1 MGELASHPQFE
12 QGGPIQPSF
21 NRSIHIEARP
31 THLSSDTGALVLRQL
46 LDDSQVLN
54 WVVAHFEDLR
64 TQDQITHPLSELL
77 RTQILLLAQGW
88 THADDADALREDPIL
103 RLAVSDRKGQ
113 APLRTPDGNRPQG
126 LASQPTLSR
135 LLEQASTAY
144 NREVLE
150 EAVLRS
156 ARSRCQL
163 LERRTRYEELAVDLD
178 ALPMPVH
185 GHQAGVAYNGYFHAS
200 GYHPLLLG
208 SAQTGDFFGAVLRP
222 GNVHAHEGASQAVG
236 QRLDW
241 IQSHLARRLILRF
254 DAASVSGSFLSEL
267 EERTDTSYVA
277 RIKKN
282 ARLEE
287 RARAWVES
295 YQQELARHP
304 EELREEGFRCR
315 ELVYQARSWQ
325 RPRRVVLVLVP
336 CETEELPIA
345 RHFFLITD
353 LSPKRMSGRD
363 VVAFYR
369 QRGLFERMLGEL
381 SSTLMPQLSS
391 TTRRKRHYRGREP
404 RQRTPSRDAFAAN
417 QAILTLNLLACN
429 LLHLGRQAA
438 ERAQARRGRP
448 RKYGRSTTALSL
460 DRFRRVYLRLP
471 CRVTLHGRRAG
482 VILTQGMAAAWD
494 RLWRFL
500 ATLKPADGAMA

>member
-1 MGELASHPQFE
+1 MGELPSHTPSQ
-12 QGGPIQPSF
+12 QADPIQPSF

-31 THLSSDTGALVLRQL
+31 THLSSDPGALVLRQL
-46 LDDSQVLN
+46 LERSQVLD
-54 WVVAHFEDLR
+54 WVDAHFEDR
-64 TQDQITHPLSELL
+64 RSPDQITHPLPELL
-77 RTQILLLAQGW
+77 RTQIVLMAQGW
-88 THADDADALREDPIL
+88 PHADDADALRQDPIL

-113 APLRTPDGNRPQG
+113 SPLRPADEGRPQG

-135 LLEQASTAY
+135 LIGQASSAH

-156 ARSRCQL
+156 AWSRCQL
-163 LERRTRYEELAVDLD
+163 LERRRRYEELAVDLD

-185 GHQAGVAYNGYFHAS
+185 GHQQGVEYNGYFHAS
-200 GYHPLLLG
+200 GFHPLIIG

-222 GNVHAHEGASQAVG
+222 GNVHAHEGAEAAILE
-236 QRLDW
+236 RLDW
-241 IQSHLARRLILRF
+241 IQSHLAGRVLLRF
-254 DAASVSGSFLSEL
+254 DAASVSGPFLSRL
-267 EERTDTSYVA
+267 EARADTSYVS

-282 ARLEE
+282 ARLEDV
-287 RARAWVES
+287 ARPYVEA
-295 YQQELARHP
+295 YQQELAQHP
-304 EELREEGFRCR
+304 ERLREEGFRCR
-315 ELVYQARSWQ
+315 ELRYQAKSWAQ
-325 RPRRVVLVLVP
+325 PRRVVLVLVSS
-336 CETEELPIA
+336 ETEELPIA

-353 LSPKRMSGRD
+353 RSPQTMRGRD

-381 SSTLMPQLSS
+381 SSTLEPQLSS
-391 TTRRKRHYRGREP
+391 TTRRKQHYRGRLP

-417 QAILTLNLLACN
+417 QAILTLNLLAYN

-438 ERAQARRGRP
+438 ERAEARRGRP

-460 DRFRRVYLRLP
+460 DSFRRRYLRLP
-471 CRVTLHGRRAG
+471 SRVTLHGRRVG
-482 VILTQGMAAAWD
+482 VILTQGMAAPWD

-500 ATLKPADGAMA
+500 ATLRPVDMGMA

>member
-1 MGELASHPQFE
+1 M
-12 QGGPIQPSF
+12 
-21 NRSIHIEARP
+21 
-31 THLSSDTGALVLRQL
+31 LRQL

-287 RARAWVES
+287 RARAWVEG

-369 QRGLFERMLGEL
+369 QRGPLRAHAGRVEL
-381 SSTLMPQLSS
+381 HPHAAALLDHPPQATLPGSRAAAAHPVPGRL
-391 TTRRKRHYRGREP
+391 RRQPGDPDLESAGLQPASP
-404 RQRTPSRDAFAAN
+404 RP
-417 QAILTLNLLACN
+417 
-429 LLHLGRQAA
+429 
-438 ERAQARRGRP
+438 P
-448 RKYGRSTTALSL
+448 
-460 DRFRRVYLRLP
+460 
-471 CRVTLHGRRAG
+471 GRRARSSPARPAAQIRTLDDG
-482 VILTQGMAAAWD
+482 SEPGSLSPPGLPAPAVPRHLARAQGRGHPD
-494 RLWRFL
+494 PRDGGRLGS
-500 ATLKPADGAMA
+500 AVEIPGHAQTG

>member
-1 MGELASHPQFE
+1 MGELPSHTPSPQA
-12 QGGPIQPSF
+12 GPIQPSF

-31 THLSSDTGALVLRQL
+31 THLSSDPGALVLRQL
-46 LDDSQVLN
+46 LDDSRVLD
-54 WVVAHFEDLR
+54 WIDAHFEDLR
-64 TQDQITHPLSELL
+64 TQDQITHPLPELL
-77 RTQILLLAQGW
+77 RTQILLMAQGW

-103 RLAVSDRKGQ
+103 RLAVSERKGQ
-113 APLRTPDGNRPQG
+113 APLRPPEENQPQG

-135 LLEQASTAY
+135 LIEQASTEH

-156 ARSRCQL
+156 ARSRCRL
-163 LERRTRYEELAVDLD
+163 LERRMKYEELAVDMD

-185 GHQAGVAYNGYFHAS
+185 GHQAGVEYNGYFHAS
-200 GYHPLLLG
+200 GYHPLLIG

-222 GNVHAHEGASQAVG
+222 GNVHAHEGAEAAILE
-236 QRLDW
+236 RLDW
-241 IQSHLARRLILRF
+241 IQSHLAGRVLLRF
-254 DAASVSGSFLSEL
+254 DAASVSGPFLERL
-267 EERTDTSYVA
+267 EARDNTSYVS

-287 RARAWVES
+287 LARPWVEA
-295 YQQELARHP
+295 YQQELAQHP
-304 EELREEGFRCR
+304 ERLREEGFRCR
-315 ELVYQARSWQ
+315 ELRYQAHSWAQ
-325 RPRRVVLVLVP
+325 PRRVVLVLVP
-336 CETEELPIA
+336 CETEELPLA

-353 LSPKRMSGRD
+353 QSPQRMGGRD

-381 SSTLMPQLSS
+381 SSTLQPQLSS
-391 TTRRKRHYRGREP
+391 TTRRKQHYRGQEP

-417 QAILTLNLLACN
+417 QAILTLNLWACN
-429 LLHLGRQAA
+429 LLHLGCQAA
-438 ERAQARRGRP
+438 ERAEARPGRP

-471 CRVTLHGRRAG
+471 SRLTLHGRRVG
-482 VILTQGMAAAWD
+482 VILTQGMADAWY

-500 ATLKPADGAMA
+500 ATLKPVDMEVA

>member
-1 MGELASHPQFE
+1 MGELPSHSQSE
-12 QGGPIQPSF
+12 QAGPIQPSF

-46 LDDSQVLN
+46 LDDSRVLN
-54 WVVAHFEDLR
+54 WVDAHFEDLR
-64 TQDQITHPLSELL
+64 TQDQITHPLPELL
-77 RTQILLLAQGW
+77 RTQIVLLAQGW
-88 THADDADALREDPIL
+88 THAADADALRQDPVL
-103 RLAVSDRKGQ
+103 RLAVSERKGQ
-113 APLRTPDGNRPQG
+113 APLRTADGNRPQG

-135 LLEQASTAY
+135 LLEQASTAS

-156 ARSRCQL
+156 ARSRCRL
-163 LERRTRYEELAVDLD
+163 LEGRMKYEELAVDMD

-185 GHQAGVAYNGYFHAS
+185 GHQAGVEYNGYFHAS
-200 GYHPLLLG
+200 GFHPLLIG

-222 GNVHAHEGASQAVG
+222 GNVHAHEGASEALG
-236 QRLDW
+236 KRLDW
-241 IQSHLARRLILRF
+241 IQSHLARRLVLRF

-282 ARLEE
+282 TRLEE
-287 RARAWVES
+287 LARAWVEG
-295 YQQELARHP
+295 YQQELAQHP
-304 EELREEGFRCR
+304 ERLRKEGFRCR
-315 ELVYQARSWQ
+315 ELVYQARSWPQ
-325 RPRRVVLVLVP
+325 PRRVVLVLVP

-353 LSPKRMSGRD
+353 MSPQRMSGRD
-363 VVAFYR
+363 LVAFYR

-381 SSTLMPQLSS
+381 SSTLQPQLSS
-391 TTRRKRHYRGREP
+391 STRRKQHYRGREP

-417 QAILTLNLLACN
+417 QAILTLNLLAYN

-438 ERAQARRGRP
+438 ARAETRRGRP
-448 RKYGRSTTALSL
+448 RKYGRSTTTRSL
-460 DRFRRVYLRLP
+460 DRFRRRYLRLP
-471 CRVTLHGRRAG
+471 CRVTLHGRRVG
-482 VILTQGMAAAWD
+482 VILAQAMAGAWY